1 MSKSLSKPEFWQSK
15 INNGSNIS
23 WSIKKY
29 IILSKIV
36 EIRRRVNGI
45 RGFLRFI
52 LSKRGKIFPL
62 DFDVLISHIIISG
75 ETTKRKETEYTTSK
89 VGRGNNK
96 KSVLK
101 TQDNLKYLKQ
111 FYLNTLH
118 VVVKAHKKFF

>member
-1 MSKSLSKPEFWQSK
+1 MTKSLSKPEFWQSK

-52 LSKRGKIFPL
+52 LSKRE
-62 DFDVLISHIIISG
+62 V
-75 ETTKRKETEYTTSK
+75 
-89 VGRGNNK
+89 
-96 KSVLK
+96 
-101 TQDNLKYLKQ
+101 
-111 FYLNTLH
+111 
-118 VVVKAHKKFF
+118 KFFH